1 MEKINV
7 KIKEK
12 SKQYTIIIGSSI
24 TDLIK
29 KFIAEE
35 HKDKRV
41 VIITDDQI
49 KEICKPVLS
58 SLKLINPCLISVPAG
73 EQSKTRETKQE
84 IEDKMLEKRYSRDTL
99 IIAFGG
105 GVIGDLAGFVA
116 STYCRGIPYI
126 QVPTTLLAMVDSS
139 IGGKTAVDTKY
150 GKNLIGTFSQPD
162 AVFADLEFLNSLPK
176 EEFLNGL
183 AESVKIAITSDKE
196 LFSFIESNFKKILEK
211 EKDALSRIIKR
222 SIELKK
228 DIVEK
233 DEKESGL
240 RQTLNL
246 GHTFGHAY
254 ETYSNFKVK
263 HGLCVSLGIAVETK
277 IAVLDNALKISER
290 ERIISLLKALGL
302 PAEIEKDTGTNEI
315 IKLMEVDK
323 KTKNHKP
330 MFVIL
335 NKIGKIKTENSN
347 FSFEVDENLVKKAI
361 EASK

>member
-12 SKQYTIIIGSSI
+12 SREYPIIIGSSI
-24 TDLIK
+24 VDLIK
-29 KFIAEE
+29 KFITEE
-35 HKDKRV
+35 HKDKKI
-41 VIITDDQI
+41 VIITDDKI
-49 KEICKPVLS
+49 KELCEPVLI
-58 SLKLINPCLISVPAG
+58 SLRAINPYLISVPAG
-73 EQSKTRETKQE
+73 EQSKTRETKQK
-84 IEDKMLEKRYSRDTL
+84 IEDMLLENKYSRDTI

-162 AVFADLEFLNSLPK
+162 AVFADLDFLNSLPE

-183 AESVKIAITSDKE
+183 AEAIKIAITSDKE
-196 LFSFIESNFKKILEK
+196 LFSFIEKNSKNILAK
-211 EKDALSRIIKR
+211 EKDVLLHLIK
-222 SIELKK
+222 STVELKNN
-228 DIVEK
+228 IVEK

-240 RQTLNL
+240 RQTLNF

-254 ETYSNFKVK
+254 ETYSSFKTK

-277 IAVLDNALKISER
+277 IAVLDNSLKNSER
-290 ERIISLLKALGL
+290 ERIITLLKDLNL
-302 PAEIEKDTGTNEI
+302 PTKIKGTADTNRI
-315 IKLMEVDK
+315 INLMEADK
-323 KTKNHKP
+323 KTRNHKP
-330 MFVIL
+330 RFVIL
-335 NKIGKIKTENSN
+335 KEIGKIKTENNN
-347 FSFEVDENLVKKAI
+347 FSFEVNENIIKSSIK
-361 EASK
+361 ASK